1 LLVLLLLALIA
12 AALIFGPKLF
22 ESAPEQQSVPTI
34 TGLTREQAERTITDS
49 NLKVGEVTT
58 AASREVAQGRVI
70 SQDPQAGDL
79 VDPNATVDF
88 VVSQGKPQVP
98 LPDVVGKTKDD
109 AADQLRGEGL
119 RVVLTQRDADD
130 PEDEVVEMQPPA
142 GTEVRDG
149 SKVTLFWSD
158 GPEEVP
164 RVVGKT
170 EDEARQLIEDAGF
183 RVSRVTDAT
192 TKAKKGNVLQQSPN
206 AGQTLDRGSTVT
218 IVVST
223 YEEPEPEPEPTEPTQ
238 SPSASAS
245 P

>member
-1 LLVLLLLALIA
+1 M
-12 AALIFGPKLF
+12 
-22 ESAPEQQSVPTI
+22 
-34 TGLTREQAERTITDS
+34 
-49 NLKVGEVTT
+49 TT
-58 AASREVAQGRVI
+58 AASEDVAQGRVI

-79 VDPNATVDF
+79 VDPDAKVDF
-88 VVSQGKPQVP
+88 VVSEGKPQVA

-119 RVVLTQRDADD
+119 RVVLTQRDVDD
-130 PEDEVVEMQPPA
+130 PKDEVVEMQPPA

-164 RVVGKT
+164 GVVGKT

-183 RVSRVTDAT
+183 KVSRVTDAT
-192 TKAKKGNVLQQSPN
+192 TEAEKGNVLQQSPN
-206 AGQTLDRGSTVT
+206 AGQTLDKGSTVT

-223 YEEPEPEPEPTEPTQ
+223 YEEPEPEPEPTAPTQ
-238 SPSASAS
+238 SASPSASAS